1 MRDVLVRIPDGAW
14 AAKVQ
19 TLEAG
24 DLICGH
30 RAALVQEN
38 GRKPNG
44 MRHHLV
50 IDLVRTKLSQEAWA
64 TKIPYAW

>member
-19 TLEAG
+19 TLEA
-24 DLICGH
+24 DDSICGH

-38 GRKPNG
+38 GRESNRT
-44 MRHHLV
+44 RHHLV
-50 IDLVRTKLSQEAWA
+50 NDLVQTKLL
-64 TKIPYAW
+64 KKHG